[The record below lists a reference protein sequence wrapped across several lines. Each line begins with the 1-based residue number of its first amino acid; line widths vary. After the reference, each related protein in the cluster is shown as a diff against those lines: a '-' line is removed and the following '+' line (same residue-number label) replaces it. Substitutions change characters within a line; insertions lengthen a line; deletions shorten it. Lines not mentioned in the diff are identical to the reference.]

1 MTAGRMKKYITFL
14 LIGIYELAVAIVD
27 ACMEMLFFRALSI
40 VLAVLAG
47 VFFTIAFYC
56 FVEGDDEW

>member
-1 MTAGRMKKYITFL
+1 MMKYIWFL
-14 LIGIYELAVAIVD
+14 LVGIYDLAMSIID
-27 ACMEMLFFRALSI
+27 IQMEMPLLRALSI

>member
-27 ACMEMLFFRALSI
+27 AQMEMPFLRAMSV
-40 VLAVLAG
+40 VLAVIAG

>member
-1 MTAGRMKKYITFL
+1 MTAGRMKKYIIFL

-27 ACMEMLFFRALSI
+27 AQMEMPFFRAMSV
-40 VLAVLAG
+40 VLAVIAG
-47 VFFTIAFYC
+47 AMFTIAFYC